1 MRGPSLQRTAALSFA
16 LHITVLFLAVL
27 TFRQSNHMVM
37 PDAYTVNLV
46 SPNVLPQIDK
56 AESPATVHK
65 TEPLQKKE
73 PAPASKMPR
82 KNIKENTKEN
92 IKEDTK
98 GRESVEEKISLLAA
112 KKRVEKQFGSRKVI
126 SLKAGG
132 EKLMPASKVN
142 LPKGGPVKAV
152 SSPGT
157 KGGSS
162 SDDYY
167 SKVVDEIRQQWV
179 WASRDSGRRNIEAIV
194 SIKILKD
201 GTAVVQKVEK
211 SSGNT
216 LFDKSALRAL
226 AKASPLPPPPYEIE
240 IGVRFYP

>member
-16 LHITVLFLAVL
+16 IHITVFFLAVL

-37 PDAYTVNLV
+37 PDSYTVNLV
-46 SPNVLPQIDK
+46 SPNVLPRIDK
-56 AESPATVHK
+56 MENPATEQKTETRQK
-65 TEPLQKKE
+65 TEP
-73 PAPASKMPR
+73 ATASGIPR
-82 KNIKENTKEN
+82 KNIKENIREDAKE
-92 IKEDTK
+92 
-98 GRESVEEKISLLAA
+98 RESVEKKISLLAA
-112 KKRVEKQFGSRKVI
+112 KKKVEKQFGSRKVI
-126 SLKAGG
+126 SLKAVG
-132 EKLMPASKVN
+132 EKLMPASK
-142 LPKGGPVKAV
+142 GGPLKAV
-152 SSPGT
+152 SSPVT
-157 KGGSS
+157 KGASA

-194 SIKILKD
+194 SVKILKD

>member
-16 LHITVLFLAVL
+16 LHISVFFLALL

-46 SPNVLPQIDK
+46 SPNVLPRIDK
-56 AESPATVHK
+56 AENPSTVQK
-65 TEPLQKKE
+65 TETIQKKE
-73 PAPASKMPR
+73 PAPASEIPR
-82 KNIKENTKEN
+82 KNIKENTREDAKE
-92 IKEDTK
+92 K
-98 GRESVEEKISLLAA
+98 ESVERKISLLAA
-112 KKRVEKQFGSRKVI
+112 KKKVENRFSSRKVI

-132 EKLMPASKVN
+132 EKPLPASK
-142 LPKGGPVKAV
+142 GGPLKTV
-152 SSPGT
+152 SSTVT
-157 KGGSS
+157 KGASS

-201 GTAVVQKVEK
+201 GTAIVQKVEK

>member
-16 LHITVLFLAVL
+16 LHISVFFLALL

-46 SPNVLPQIDK
+46 SPNVLPRIDK
-56 AESPATVHK
+56 AENPSTVQK
-65 TEPLQKKE
+65 TETIQKKE
-73 PAPASKMPR
+73 PAPASEIPR
-82 KNIKENTKEN
+82 KNIKENTREDAKE
-92 IKEDTK
+92 K
-98 GRESVEEKISLLAA
+98 ESVERKISLLAA
-112 KKRVEKQFGSRKVI
+112 KKKVENRFSSRKVI

-132 EKLMPASKVN
+132 EKPLPASK
-142 LPKGGPVKAV
+142 GGPLKTV
-152 SSPGT
+152 SSTVT
-157 KGGSS
+157 KGASS

-216 LFDKSALRAL
+216 HFDKSALRAL
-226 AKASPLPPPPYEIE
+226 AKASPLSPPPYEIE

>member
-1 MRGPSLQRTAALSFA
+1 MRGPSLQRTAVLSFA
-16 LHITVLFLAVL
+16 LHISVFFLAVL

-46 SPNVLPQIDK
+46 SPNVLPRIEK
-56 AESPATVHK
+56 AENTSSVQK
-65 TEPLQKKE
+65 TETIQKKE
-73 PAPASKMPR
+73 PAPASEIPR
-82 KNIKENTKEN
+82 KNIKENTGEDAKE
-92 IKEDTK
+92 
-98 GRESVEEKISLLAA
+98 RESVEKKISLLAA
-112 KKRVEKQFGSRKVI
+112 KKKVESKFSSRKVI

-132 EKLMPASKVN
+132 EKSMPVSKGN
-142 LPKGGPVKAV
+142 LAKGGPLNDV
-152 SSPGT
+152 SSSVT
-157 KGGSS
+157 KGASS
-162 SDDYY
+162 SGDYY

-179 WASRDSGRRNIEAIV
+179 WVSRDSGRRNIEAIV

>member
-1 MRGPSLQRTAALSFA
+1 MRGPSLQRTAAISFA
-16 LHITVLFLAVL
+16 LHISVFFLALL

-46 SPNVLPQIDK
+46 SPNVLPRIDK
-56 AESPATVHK
+56 AENPSTVQK
-65 TEPLQKKE
+65 TETIQKKE
-73 PAPASKMPR
+73 PAPVSEIPR
-82 KNIKENTKEN
+82 ENIKENIREDAKE
-92 IKEDTK
+92 KESIEK
-98 GRESVEEKISLLAA
+98 KISLLAA
-112 KKRVEKQFGSRKVI
+112 KKKVENRFSSRKVI

-132 EKLMPASKVN
+132 EKPLPASKNN
-142 LPKGGPVKAV
+142 LSKGGPVKAA
-152 SSPGT
+152 SSPVT
-157 KGGSS
+157 KGASS

-226 AKASPLPPPPYEIE
+226 AKASPLSPPPYEIE

>member
-16 LHITVLFLAVL
+16 IHITVFFLAVL

-46 SPNVLPQIDK
+46 SLDVLPRTDK
-56 AESPATVHK
+56 AENPATGQK
-65 TEPLQKKE
+65 TELLQKNE
-73 PAPASKMPR
+73 SAPALKMPR
-82 KNIKENTKEN
+82 KNIKENTREEAKE
-92 IKEDTK
+92 
-98 GRESVEEKISLLAA
+98 RESVEKKISLLAA
-112 KKRVEKQFGSRKVI
+112 KKKVEKHFGSRKVI

-132 EKLMPASKVN
+132 EKPMPVS
-142 LPKGGPVKAV
+142 KGGPVKAV
-152 SSPGT
+152 SSTGT
-157 KGGSS
+157 KGDPA

-179 WASRDSGRRNIEAIV
+179 WASRDSGQRNIEAIV

-226 AKASPLPPPPYEIE
+226 AKASPLTPPPSEIE

>member
-46 SPNVLPQIDK
+46 SPNVLPRIEK
-56 AESPATVHK
+56 AENPATVRK

-82 KNIKENTKEN
+82 RNIKENTR
-92 IKEDTK
+92 EDTK
-98 GRESVEEKISLLAA
+98 ERESVEDKISLLAA

-142 LPKGGPVKAV
+142 LSKGGPVKAV

-226 AKASPLPPPPYEIE
+226 AKASPLTPPPSEIE

>member
-16 LHITVLFLAVL
+16 LHISVLCLAVL
-27 TFRQSNHMVM
+27 TFRQSNHITM

-46 SPNVLPQIDK
+46 SLNVLPRIDK
-56 AESPATVHK
+56 AENPATVRK
-65 TEPLQKKE
+65 TETRQKKE
-73 PAPASKMPR
+73 PAPVSETPR
-82 KNIKENTKEN
+82 KNIKENTREDAKE
-92 IKEDTK
+92 
-98 GRESVEEKISLLAA
+98 RESVEKKISLLAA
-112 KKRVEKQFGSRKVI
+112 KKKVENQFSSRKVI

-132 EKLMPASKVN
+132 EKPMPASKGN
-142 LPKGGPVKAV
+142 LAKGGPLKAL
-152 SSPGT
+152 SSPVT
-157 KGGSS
+157 KGASS

-201 GTAVVQKVEK
+201 GTAIVQKVEK

>member
-1 MRGPSLQRTAALSFA
+1 
-16 LHITVLFLAVL
+16 
-27 TFRQSNHMVM
+27 
-37 PDAYTVNLV
+37 
-46 SPNVLPQIDK
+46 
-56 AESPATVHK
+56 
-65 TEPLQKKE
+65 
-73 PAPASKMPR
+73 
-82 KNIKENTKEN
+82 
-92 IKEDTK
+92 
-98 GRESVEEKISLLAA
+98 LAA
-112 KKRVEKQFGSRKVI
+112 KKRVEKHFGSRKVI

-132 EKLMPASKVN
+132 EKPMPASKGA
-142 LPKGGPVKAV
+142 PAKAV
-152 SSPGT
+152 SSTVT
-157 KGGSS
+157 KGDPA

-179 WASRDSGRRNIEAIV
+179 WASRDSGQRNIEAIV

-226 AKASPLPPPPYEIE
+226 AKASPLTPPPSEIE

>member
-16 LHITVLFLAVL
+16 LHISVFFLALL

-46 SPNVLPQIDK
+46 SPNVLPRIDK
-56 AESPATVHK
+56 AENPSTVQK
-65 TEPLQKKE
+65 TETIQKKE
-73 PAPASKMPR
+73 PAPASEIPR
-82 KNIKENTKEN
+82 KNIKENTREDAKE
-92 IKEDTK
+92 K
-98 GRESVEEKISLLAA
+98 ESVERKISLLAA
-112 KKRVEKQFGSRKVI
+112 KKKVENRFSSRKVI

-132 EKLMPASKVN
+132 EKPLPASK
-142 LPKGGPVKAV
+142 GGPLKTV
-152 SSPGT
+152 SSTVT
-157 KGGSS
+157 KGASS

-226 AKASPLPPPPYEIE
+226 AKASPLSPPPYEIE

>member
-1 MRGPSLQRTAALSFA
+1 MRGPSLRRTAALSFA
-16 LHITVLFLAVL
+16 LHITVFFLAVL
-27 TFRQSNHMVM
+27 TFRQSNHIIM

-46 SPNVLPQIDK
+46 NPNVLPRVDK
-56 AESPATVHK
+56 AENAATKPERETV
-65 TEPLQKKE
+65 QKKE
-73 PAPASKMPR
+73 PAPALEISR
-82 KNIKENTKEN
+82 KNIKDNTREDAKE
-92 IKEDTK
+92 
-98 GRESVEEKISLLAA
+98 RESVEKKISLLAA
-112 KKRVEKQFGSRKVI
+112 KKEVEKRFSSRKVI

-132 EKLMPASKVN
+132 EKPVPASKGN
-142 LPKGGPVKAV
+142 LAKGGPLKAV
-152 SSPGT
+152 SSPV
-157 KGGSS
+157 
-162 SDDYY
+162 DYY

-194 SIKILKD
+194 AIKILKD
-201 GTAVVQKVEK
+201 GTAIVQKVEK

>member
-1 MRGPSLQRTAALSFA
+1 MA
-16 LHITVLFLAVL
+16 
-27 TFRQSNHMVM
+27 M

-46 SPNVLPQIDK
+46 SLNVLPRIDK
-56 AESPATVHK
+56 TENPATVQK
-65 TEPLQKKE
+65 TETRQQKE
-73 PAPASKMPR
+73 PAPASEMPR
-82 KNIKENTKEN
+82 KNIKENTREDVKE
-92 IKEDTK
+92 
-98 GRESVEEKISLLAA
+98 RESVEKKISLLAA
-112 KKRVEKQFGSRKVI
+112 KKRVENQFSSRKVI

-132 EKLMPASKVN
+132 EKPMPASKGN
-142 LPKGGPVKAV
+142 LAKGGPLV
-152 SSPGT
+152 SSPVT
-157 KGGSS
+157 KGASS

-167 SKVVDEIRQQWV
+167 SKVVEEIRQQWR

-216 LFDKSALRAL
+216 LFDKTALRAL
-226 AKASPLPPPPYEIE
+226 AKASPLTPPPYEIE

>member
-16 LHITVLFLAVL
+16 LHISVLFLAVL
-27 TFRQSNHMVM
+27 TIRQSNHIAM

-56 AESPATVHK
+56 AENPSTVQK
-65 TEPLQKKE
+65 TETRQKEE
-73 PAPASKMPR
+73 PAPASKIPR
-82 KNIKENTKEN
+82 KNIKENTR
-92 IKEDTK
+92 EDTK
-98 GRESVEEKISLLAA
+98 ERESVEEKISLLAA
-112 KKRVEKQFGSRKVI
+112 KKRIEKQFGSRKVI

-142 LPKGGPVKAV
+142 LSKGGPVKAV

-179 WASRDSGRRNIEAIV
+179 WASRDSGRKNIEAIV
-194 SIKILKD
+194 SIRILKD

-226 AKASPLPPPPYEIE
+226 AKASPLTPPPSEIE

>member
-16 LHITVLFLAVL
+16 LHITVFFLAVL

-46 SPNVLPQIDK
+46 SLNVLPRTDK
-56 AESPATVHK
+56 AEGPATVEKTRPWHK
-65 TEPLQKKE
+65 EE

-82 KNIKENTKEN
+82 KNIKENTREDAKE
-92 IKEDTK
+92 
-98 GRESVEEKISLLAA
+98 RESVAEKISLLAA
-112 KKRVEKQFGSRKVI
+112 KKRVENRFSSRKVI
-126 SLKAGG
+126 SLKSGG
-132 EKLMPASKVN
+132 EKPVPAS
-142 LPKGGPVKAV
+142 KGGPVKTV
-152 SSPGT
+152 SSHVS
-157 KGGSS
+157 KGAPASA
-162 SDDYY
+162 DDYY
-167 SKVVDEIRQQWV
+167 LKVVDEIRQQWV

-194 SIKILKD
+194 SIKILRD
-201 GTAVVQKVEK
+201 GTALVQKVEK

-226 AKASPLPPPPYEIE
+226 AKASPLTPPPYEIE

>member
-46 SPNVLPQIDK
+46 SPNVLPRIDK
-56 AESPATVHK
+56 AESPATVRK

-82 KNIKENTKEN
+82 KNIKENTR
-92 IKEDTK
+92 EDTK
-98 GRESVEEKISLLAA
+98 ERESVEEKISLLAA

-132 EKLMPASKVN
+132 EKLMPASKAN
-142 LPKGGPVKAV
+142 LSKGGPVKAV

-179 WASRDSGRRNIEAIV
+179 WASKDSGRKNIEAIV
-194 SIKILKD
+194 SIKIFKD

-226 AKASPLPPPPYEIE
+226 AKASPLTPPPSEIE

>member
-1 MRGPSLQRTAALSFA
+1 
-16 LHITVLFLAVL
+16 
-27 TFRQSNHMVM
+27 
-37 PDAYTVNLV
+37 
-46 SPNVLPQIDK
+46 
-56 AESPATVHK
+56 
-65 TEPLQKKE
+65 
-73 PAPASKMPR
+73 
-82 KNIKENTKEN
+82 
-92 IKEDTK
+92 
-98 GRESVEEKISLLAA
+98 
-112 KKRVEKQFGSRKVI
+112 
-126 SLKAGG
+126 
-132 EKLMPASKVN
+132 MPASKGN
-142 LPKGGPVKAV
+142 LAKGGPLKAV
-152 SSPGT
+152 SSPVT
-157 KGGSS
+157 KGASS

-226 AKASPLPPPPYEIE
+226 AKASPLTPPPYEIE

>member
-1 MRGPSLQRTAALSFA
+1 
-16 LHITVLFLAVL
+16 
-27 TFRQSNHMVM
+27 MVM

-56 AESPATVHK
+56 TENPATGQK
-65 TEPLQKKE
+65 TETRQNKE
-73 PAPASKMPR
+73 PAPVSEVPR
-82 KNIKENTKEN
+82 KNIKENSREDAKE
-92 IKEDTK
+92 
-98 GRESVEEKISLLAA
+98 RESVERKISLLAA
-112 KKRVEKQFGSRKVI
+112 KKKVEKQFSSRKVI

-132 EKLMPASKVN
+132 EKPGPVSKS
-142 LPKGGPVKAV
+142 GPVKAV
-152 SSPGT
+152 SSAVT
-157 KGGSS
+157 KGASAS
-162 SDDYY
+162 EDYY
-167 SKVVDEIRQQWV
+167 SRVVDEIRQQWV
-179 WASRDSGRRNIEAIV
+179 WASADSGRRNIEAIV

-201 GTAVVQKVEK
+201 GTAIVQKVEK

>member
-16 LHITVLFLAVL
+16 LHISVFFLALL

-46 SPNVLPQIDK
+46 SPNVLPRIDK
-56 AESPATVHK
+56 AENPATVQK
-65 TEPLQKKE
+65 TETIQKKE
-73 PAPASKMPR
+73 PAPASEIPR
-82 KNIKENTKEN
+82 KNIKENTREDAKE
-92 IKEDTK
+92 K
-98 GRESVEEKISLLAA
+98 ESVERKISLLAA
-112 KKRVEKQFGSRKVI
+112 KKKVENRFSSRKVI

-132 EKLMPASKVN
+132 EKPLPASK
-142 LPKGGPVKAV
+142 GGPLKTV
-152 SSPGT
+152 SSTVT
-157 KGGSS
+157 KGASS

-226 AKASPLPPPPYEIE
+226 AKASPLSPPPYEIE

>member
-1 MRGPSLQRTAALSFA
+1 
-16 LHITVLFLAVL
+16 
-27 TFRQSNHMVM
+27 MVM

-56 AESPATVHK
+56 AENPSTVQK
-65 TEPLQKKE
+65 TEPRQKKE
-73 PAPASKMPR
+73 PAPVSERPR
-82 KNIKENTKEN
+82 KNIKENTREDAKE
-92 IKEDTK
+92 
-98 GRESVEEKISLLAA
+98 RESVEKKISLLAA
-112 KKRVEKQFGSRKVI
+112 KKKVENQFSSRKVI

-132 EKLMPASKVN
+132 EKPMPASK
-142 LPKGGPVKAV
+142 GGPLKAV
-152 SSPGT
+152 SSPVT
-157 KGGSS
+157 KGASS

-226 AKASPLPPPPYEIE
+226 AKASPLTPPPSEIE

>member
-16 LHITVLFLAVL
+16 LHISVFFLALL

-46 SPNVLPQIDK
+46 SLNVLPRIDK
-56 AESPATVHK
+56 AENPSTVQK
-65 TEPLQKKE
+65 TETIQKKE
-73 PAPASKMPR
+73 PAPASEIPR
-82 KNIKENTKEN
+82 KNIKENTREDAKE
-92 IKEDTK
+92 K
-98 GRESVEEKISLLAA
+98 ESVERKISLLAA
-112 KKRVEKQFGSRKVI
+112 KKKVENRFSSRKVI

-132 EKLMPASKVN
+132 EKPLPASK
-142 LPKGGPVKAV
+142 GGPLKTV
-152 SSPGT
+152 SSTVT
-157 KGGSS
+157 KGASS

-226 AKASPLPPPPYEIE
+226 AKASPLSPPPYEIE

>member
-16 LHITVLFLAVL
+16 LHITVFFLAVL

-46 SPNVLPQIDK
+46 SLNVLPRIDK
-56 AESPATVHK
+56 AKNPATGQI
-65 TEPLQKKE
+65 TEPLQKNE
-73 PAPASKMPR
+73 PAPVSKMPR
-82 KNIKENTKEN
+82 KNIKENTREEAKE
-92 IKEDTK
+92 
-98 GRESVEEKISLLAA
+98 RESVEKKISLLAA
-112 KKRVEKQFGSRKVI
+112 KKRVEKHFGSRKVI

-132 EKLMPASKVN
+132 EKPVPASKGN
-142 LPKGGPVKAV
+142 ISKGGPVKAV
-152 SSPGT
+152 SSAVT
-157 KGGSS
+157 KVDPA

-226 AKASPLPPPPYEIE
+226 AKASPLTPPPYEIE